1 MNRATPQRTAPR
13 PIKGSWED
21 LYSQAQQL
29 ARNSN
34 DEAIPLYQRVFNGLV
49 ALPPAARAAGENR
62 LYNLM
67 MTCGVEMQG
76 YLNLRD
82 RYDESLAVTDKLL
95 TMAAEV
101 DKPQLIELKS
111 DVLLQA
117 DRGDQA
123 IALLHDLVESKDSDA
138 GDWGRIVAANIRMKQ
153 PQKVF
158 AVVEEMGAWLD
169 KKADEGVLAG
179 TELTEARYYQER
191 LRGAA
196 LLELGR
202 FDEVAEIFNHLF
214 PLGGADAFSPHLL
227 YTRLVGAGLY
237 DEALPYIDRDQA
249 RPVRAAFWRGL
260 VYWYK
265 REESKATRTWQGAI
279 KEEVVRGDTESIV
292 EHILTRYYMGD
303 PAGEGVELMLRAQ
316 REQTRISWMIFL
328 LTGLG
333 WIVRKDNNAAHS
345 NLRMALAQVKSM
357 GEGKVMPRQYWRF
370 VRDLAPADSLSQYAQ
385 YFDTESEPEAASATI
400 PAPTSEENI
409 EPSSTLAE
417 RAE

>member
-1 MNRATPQRTAPR
+1 MNTATPQRTAPK
-13 PIKGSWED
+13 PLKGSWED
-21 LYSQAQQL
+21 LYAQAQQL

-34 DEAIPLYQRVFNGLV
+34 DEAVPIYQRVFNGLV

-67 MTCGVEMQG
+67 MTTGVEMQG

-95 TMAAEV
+95 TVAAEV

-117 DRGDQA
+117 GHGDEA
-123 IALLHDLVESKDSDA
+123 IALLHELVESQDADA
-138 GDWGRIVAANIRMKQ
+138 GDWGRIVAANIRLKQ
-153 PQKVF
+153 PQNVF
-158 AVVEEMGAWLD
+158 AVVEEMGTWID
-169 KKADEGVLAG
+169 KKVAEGVLEGADAS
-179 TELTEARYYQER
+179 EVRYYQER

-202 FDEVAEIFNHLF
+202 FDEVEAIFNHLF

-227 YTRLVGAGLY
+227 YTRLVGAGLL

-260 VYWYK
+260 VYRYK
-265 REESKATRTWQGAI
+265 GENSKATRTWQAAL
-279 KEEVVRGDTESIV
+279 KDEVVSGDTASIV
-292 EHILTRYYMGD
+292 EHILTRYYLGD
-303 PAGEGVELMLRAQ
+303 PQGEGVELMLRAQ

-345 NLRMALAQVKSM
+345 NLRLALAQVKSM
-357 GEGKVMPRQYWRF
+357 GEGKVLPRQYWRF
-370 VRDLAPADSLSQYAQ
+370 VQDLAPADGLSQFAQ
-385 YFDTESEPEAASATI
+385 YFDTESEPQAAAS
-400 PAPTSEENI
+400 SEL
-409 EPSSTLAE
+409 SSTVAE
-417 RAE
+417 TAE